1 MTDADDLAE
10 SVQRLYEQARD
21 EGRREAE
28 SQASEPEP
36 KTSEQV
42 LADRLAAARSHWV
55 SFDIGGSR

>member
-1 MTDADDLAE
+1 MTDIYRQADEALAALSHLE
-10 SVQRLYEQARD
+10 AQARAD
-21 EGRREAE
+21 AR
-28 SQASEPEP
+28 QAREPEP